1 MEHDHVKNAIDI
13 GALAGLVGVLT
24 GLLPIITTWLS
35 FVWVCIRLYEVCIR
49 LYETKTMQRLI
60 HGKQDDTT
68 NSSL

>member
-1 MEHDHVKNAIDI
+1 MGHDHVKNSIDI

-24 GLLPIITTWLS
+24 GLLPIITTWIS
-35 FVWVCIRLYEVCIR
+35 FVWVCIR